1 MKKKTKKL
9 KKDVFKQ
16 INNMKTNNPI
26 ENVIR
31 KKQVI
36 DDYYMKNANSIDTET
51 LIDFYDYF
59 NSDKEA
65 SYQFLFGLITTII
78 FSFIYDIISNNDTV
92 NSFINSVKIEFNKF
106 DKVSLKIMFLIIL
119 LLIILLIAFGLFYVI
134 TIYYKETIAL
144 SRTQNS
150 YENHIINM
158 YHKQTLNKIIS
169 SRQKVLENKAEYEN
183 REKLT
188 LDHRIEV
195 YTLERIE

>member
-65 SYQFLFGLITTII
+65 SYQFFFGLITTII
-78 FSFIYDIISNNDTV
+78 FSFIYDIINNNDAV

-106 DKVSLKIMFLIIL
+106 DIVSLKIIF
-119 LLIILLIAFGLFYVI
+119 
-134 TIYYKETIAL
+134 
-144 SRTQNS
+144 
-150 YENHIINM
+150 
-158 YHKQTLNKIIS
+158 
-169 SRQKVLENKAEYEN
+169 
-183 REKLT
+183 
-188 LDHRIEV
+188 
-195 YTLERIE
+195 